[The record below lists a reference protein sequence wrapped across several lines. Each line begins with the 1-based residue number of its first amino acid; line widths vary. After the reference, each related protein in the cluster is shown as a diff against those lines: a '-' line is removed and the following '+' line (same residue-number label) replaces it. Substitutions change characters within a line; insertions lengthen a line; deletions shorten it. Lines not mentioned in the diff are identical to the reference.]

1 MGIVSS
7 DRRVIVAT
15 RGVTAGTISV
25 RTGAV
30 ALSRAV
36 IVCRTMA
43 TRAVAMSRAV
53 IVCRTM
59 AMRAV
64 AMGRAVLL
72 RPMLGAVIMR

>member
-1 MGIVSS
+1 MSIVSS

-25 RTGAV
+25 RT
-30 ALSRAV
+30 
-36 IVCRTMA
+36 
-43 TRAVAMSRAV
+43 RAVAMSRAV

-64 AMGRAVLL
+64 AMSRAVLL